1 MKVHELMELLSAL
14 PQNAELWVS
23 SDPEGN
29 SFNRLACAEEEY
41 MSVDMEPIHPD
52 DLDDYDEDEVTLA
65 VVLWP

>member
-14 PQNAELWVS
+14 PQNVELWVS
-23 SDPEGN
+23 RDEEGN
-29 SFNRLACAEEEY
+29 AFNRLAYVEEEY

-52 DLDDYDEDEVTLA
+52 DLDEYDEDEVTRA